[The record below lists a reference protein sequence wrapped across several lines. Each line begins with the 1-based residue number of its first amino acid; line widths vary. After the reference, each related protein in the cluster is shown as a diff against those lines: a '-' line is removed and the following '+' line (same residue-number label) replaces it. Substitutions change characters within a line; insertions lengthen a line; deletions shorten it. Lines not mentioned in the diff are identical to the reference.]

1 MVCRSRSPE
10 TNLYSQTEYFLC
22 TPEVRLLVDAGKGG
36 VKFDMNLFYLYL
48 CKSVLVYWNF
58 ADTFANIVIKDSFCE
73 IKHHKNVSLSLKCFT
88 YLSSFRF
95 EFFYL
100 KKRKIFC
107 CFLIVYNIVFF
118 ICHFCIEY
126 WFSLKVRLTT
136 SINVCLSDTCGI
148 SKDLLSVGW
157 GYELQE
163 EINIER
169 LYRITVHPEN
179 LPATHLS
186 Y

>member
-1 MVCRSRSPE
+1 MQGRGVLSSKWIYFICTYVSLS
-10 TNLYSQTEYFLC
+10 LFIGSLQT
-22 TPEVRLLVDAGKGG
+22 RLQK
-36 VKFDMNLFYLYL
+36 
-48 CKSVLVYWNF
+48 
-58 ADTFANIVIKDSFCE
+58 IVIKDSFCE

-95 EFFYL
+95 EYFYL
-100 KKRKIFC
+100 KKKIIFR

-126 WFSLKVRLTT
+126 WFSLKFRLTT

-148 SKDLLSVGW
+148 SKDLLSIGW
-157 GYELQE
+157 GYKLQE

-169 LYRITVHPEN
+169 LYRITVHLIISPQHIY
-179 LPATHLS
+179 LTS
-186 Y
+186 ICFS